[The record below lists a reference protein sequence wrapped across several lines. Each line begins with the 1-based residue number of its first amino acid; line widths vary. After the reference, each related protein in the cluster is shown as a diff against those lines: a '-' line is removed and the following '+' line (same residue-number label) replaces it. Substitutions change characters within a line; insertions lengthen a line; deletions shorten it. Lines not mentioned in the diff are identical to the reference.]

1 MCETAVNA
9 PMEKEFRMMDKKK
22 EYMDQLLHAV
32 RQLDEKVGT
41 AEQDDTLS
49 FSFFNESFDQLGQ
62 ITSLLHRLQSLQ
74 INDMKEQMQKLLLL
88 LSERAEPER
97 EEDPVVVET
106 IPVAEAISEEETTP
120 LSEVTTQ
127 FEKVEE
133 VKSSERVQLP
143 GYKNLRLSD
152 HNVPE
157 DSRLKQQ
164 QSSSDESQAIPSLND
179 VIKTPPSLLDLK
191 RGLSL
196 NDRFQFQRE
205 LFHNNREE
213 MNGVMIRL
221 NAFET
226 YEKAEE
232 YLKEKMEWDFDAPV
246 VLDFLRVIKKGFA

>member
-1 MCETAVNA
+1 
-9 PMEKEFRMMDKKK
+9 MDKKK

-88 LSERAEPER
+88 LSERAEQGR
-97 EEDPVVVET
+97 ENDPVVMET
-106 IPVAEAISEEETTP
+106 IHVKEAISEEETTP
-120 LSEVTTQ
+120 LSEVSTQ
-127 FEKVEE
+127 VEKVEKVEE
-133 VKSSERVQLP
+133 VKSSERMQLP
-143 GYKNLRLSD
+143 GYKNLRLND

-157 DSRLKQQ
+157 DSKFKQQ
-164 QSSSDESQAIPSLND
+164 QSSSDELQAIPSLND

-246 VLDFLRVIKKGFA
+246 VLDFLRVIKKGFD